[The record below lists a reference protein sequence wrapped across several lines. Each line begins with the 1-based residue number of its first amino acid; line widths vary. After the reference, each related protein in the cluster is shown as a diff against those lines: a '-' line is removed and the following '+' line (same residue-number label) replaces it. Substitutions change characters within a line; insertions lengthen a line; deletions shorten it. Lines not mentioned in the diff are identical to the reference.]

1 MPTHELVK
9 NKNGTTSLRELKSG
23 EVMHSS
29 VGPREEAT
37 LLYIEQSNLSQR
49 LLKKDAGE
57 LVLWDVGLGAATNA
71 LAALQCRL
79 QAPAESRS
87 LRVLSFE
94 NDISGLRLA
103 LEHSGDFPFFE
114 GLEEAVGA
122 LLASGHWQSRDREII
137 WQLFAGDF
145 HDHAPR
151 SAAPELI
158 FFDFYSPKTVPHLWN
173 VSTFELLYGAC
184 ASRRSSGVSS
194 TLYTYSA
201 STRVRVALLLA
212 GFYVGYGRNT
222 GAKNDTTVA
231 ATRLDE
237 LERPLDARWLE
248 RLERSHEPFPHGWQ
262 GHDRAELLARVL
274 ACAQFKDGP
283 RSA

>member
-1 MPTHELVK
+1 MPTHEVIK

-37 LLYIEQSNLSQR
+37 LLYIEQSRLKAR
-49 LLKKDAGE
+49 LLEKGAGE

-71 LAALQCRL
+71 LAAMQCRL
-79 QAPAESRS
+79 EQAGLEARP
-87 LRVLSFE
+87 LRILSFE

-103 LEHSGDFPFFE
+103 LEHSRDFPFFE
-114 GLEEAVGA
+114 GLTSAAAGLLGA
-122 LLASGHWQSRDREII
+122 KSWQSPGGEIL
-137 WQLFAGDF
+137 WQLFEGDF
-145 HDHAPR
+145 HAHAPNC
-151 SAAPELI
+151 AAPELI
-158 FFDFYSPKTVPHLWN
+158 FFDFYSPKTVPELWN
-173 VSTFELLYGAC
+173 IATFELLHRAC
-184 ASRRSSGVSS
+184 SSRQAKRLGT

-231 ATRLDE
+231 ATRLED
-237 LERPLDARWLE
+237 LEKPLDARWLE
-248 RLERSHEPFPHGWQ
+248 RLERSHEPFPHDWNG
-262 GHDRAELLARVL
+262 GGRTEVNTLVRRHK
-274 ACAQFKDGP
+274 QFG
-283 RSA
+283 